1 MRKGGGCFCWG
12 RQLGLSHRAR
22 KQHTNN
28 TQNNTQNNTHTHL
41 CFCFYLYS
49 QRGVW
54 CLLRFYKNDSVGP
67 FCQFFADT
75 AKIQHKKLLCTKITK
90 PQKKKKKKKKTAKK
104 KSERWSS
111 ASCGIECMFCA
122 GFLADFVLLP
132 LTDRQTPTP
141 LELPI
146 ALIGR

>member
-90 PQKKKKKKKKTAKK
+90 PQKKKKKKKKKQQRRKVRGGRQPLVELNA
-104 KSERWSS
+104 
-111 ASCGIECMFCA
+111 C
-122 GFLADFVLLP
+122 FVLGFSPTLFSSP
-132 LTDRQTPTP
+132 SQTDRHPHH
-141 LELPI
+141 
-146 ALIGR
+146 